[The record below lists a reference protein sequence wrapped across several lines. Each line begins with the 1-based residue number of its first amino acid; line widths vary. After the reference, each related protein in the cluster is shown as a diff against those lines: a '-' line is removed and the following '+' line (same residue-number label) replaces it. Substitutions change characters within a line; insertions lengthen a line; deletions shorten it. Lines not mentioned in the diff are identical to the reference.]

1 MSDSTKNESKA
12 IGGRARAASLTEEQK
27 KEIARKAAEARW
39 NSHLPKATH
48 EGVISIGN
56 VEIACAVLEDGRRL
70 ITQSGFMRAL
80 GRARQAKGRDYYEG
94 DVNLPAFLTAKNLKP
109 FISKEL
115 EVTSSQLEFKPIKGA
130 RAYGYAADL
139 LPRVLDVFLDA
150 DEAGVLTA
158 MQKHIATRAKI
169 LIRGLAR
176 VGIAALVDEAT
187 GYQEVRDRKA
197 LQQILDRYLTAEK
210 AKWAKTFPD
219 DFYRKLF
226 AVRGLPYDPTTTKRP
241 GFIGNDTNTIVY
253 DRLAPGVLKKL
264 HELNPKTDKG
274 HRKDKHHQYFTQ
286 DYGLPELKS
295 HVEKVMFLMD
305 AAGPGNF
312 KHFKQM
318 LERAAPRQG
327 DTIPLDLDDPN

>member
-1 MSDSTKNESKA
+1 MSDSTKDESKA

-27 KEIARKAAEARW
+27 TEIARKAAEARW
-39 NSHLPKATH
+39 NNQLPKATH
-48 EGVISIGN
+48 EGVMKIGS

-70 ITQSGFMRAL
+70 ITQSGFMKAL
-80 GRARQAKGRDYYEG
+80 GRARQAKGREYYEG

-115 EVTSSQLEFKPIKGA
+115 EVTSSQLEFKPFKGA

-139 LPRVLDVFLDA
+139 LPQVLDVFLDA
-150 DEAGVLTA
+150 EEAGVLTA

-176 VGIAALVDEAT
+176 VGISALVDEAT
-187 GYQEVRDRKA
+187 GYQEVRDRQA

-226 AVRGLPYDPTTTKRP
+226 TVRGLTYDPTTTKRP
-241 GFIGNDTNTIVY
+241 GFIGNDTNAIVY

-264 HELNPKTDKG
+264 HEINPKTDKG
-274 HRKDKHHQYFTQ
+274 HRKGKHHQHFTP

-312 KHFKQM
+312 KQFKQM
-318 LERAAPRQG
+318 LERAAPKQG

>member
-1 MSDSTKNESKA
+1 MSEEAT
-12 IGGRARAASLTEEQK
+12 GRAK
-27 KEIARKAAEARW
+27 GGIARREALTPEQRKKIASDAATARW
-39 NSHLPKATH
+39 NNDLPKATH
-48 EGVISIGN
+48 EGVMQIGN

-70 ITQSGFMRAL
+70 ITQSGFMKAL

-109 FISKEL
+109 YISKDL

-139 LPRVLDVFLDA
+139 LPQVLDVFLDA
-150 DEAGVLTA
+150 DEAGALTA
-158 MQKHIATRAKI
+158 MQEHIAARAKI

-187 GYQEVRDRKA
+187 GYQEVRDRQA

-226 AVRGLPYDPTTTKRP
+226 TVRGLPYDPTTTKRP

-253 DRLAPGVLKKL
+253 ERLAPGILKKL
-264 HELNPKTDKG
+264 HELNPKTEKG
-274 HRKDKHHQYFTQ
+274 YRKEKHHQHFTP

-312 KHFKQM
+312 KQFKLM
-318 LERAAPRQG
+318 LERAAPKQG
-327 DTIPLDLDDPN
+327 DTIPLDLDEPN